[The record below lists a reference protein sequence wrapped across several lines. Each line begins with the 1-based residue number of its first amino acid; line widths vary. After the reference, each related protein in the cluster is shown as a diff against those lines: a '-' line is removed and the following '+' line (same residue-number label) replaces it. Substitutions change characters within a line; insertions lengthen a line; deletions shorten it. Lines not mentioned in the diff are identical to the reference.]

1 MNTRKDE
8 PLANPTSDQPPVLM
22 ISVQQV
28 LQIRTQGKLYA
39 IDLSFVECVLPLMEL
54 HHASDSAPYSIGFID
69 HRGKNLTVIDLG
81 SWLGFKAKQTYN
93 LDTPII
99 VCGDGQ
105 AQVAFVVSE
114 VMQVEMIKPEVVQ
127 AQDLFKETNS
137 PYKASLN
144 LSSGEVLLLDMQN
157 LFDVLAQT

>member
-1 MNTRKDE
+1 MNTRKEE
-8 PLANPTSDQPPVLM
+8 PLANPTSDHTPVQM

-54 HHASDSAPYSIGFID
+54 HHASDKAPYSIGFIEY
-69 HRGKNLTVIDLG
+69 RGKNLAVVDLG
-81 SWLGFKAKQTYN
+81 LWLGFKAKQTYN

-105 AQVAFVVSE
+105 ALVAFVVSE

-127 AQDLFKETNS
+127 TQDLFKEENS
-137 PYKASLN
+137 PYKASLK
-144 LSSGEVLLLDMQN
+144 LCSGEVLLLDIQN
-157 LFDVLAQT
+157 FFNVLAQS